1 MHSKPSLSLL
11 SLQYEGEG
19 DGAGSSKTIDFV
31 YDPEVDT
38 PDEIA
43 VEISNEFHLSNADRD
58 ICAAA
63 LKEWLAKE
71 MGDR

>member
-1 MHSKPSLSLL
+1 M
-11 SLQYEGEG
+11 Q
-19 DGAGSSKTIDFV
+19 
-31 YDPEVDT
+31 VDT

-71 MGDR
+71 MGDSR